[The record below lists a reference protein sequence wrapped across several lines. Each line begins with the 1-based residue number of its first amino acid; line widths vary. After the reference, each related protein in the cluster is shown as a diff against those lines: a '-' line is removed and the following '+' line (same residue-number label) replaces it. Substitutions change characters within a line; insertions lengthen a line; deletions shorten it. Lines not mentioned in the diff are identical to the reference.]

1 MHTLL
6 LFHTIQSQLRASS
19 RRRGVPVERVGV
31 LPKRA
36 ERRRPA
42 LLQHL
47 HQPLV
52 CTPHK
57 QPSTI
62 DRERWARG
70 VYTFH
75 VLHQLLTPPATPSLP
90 EWLEQ
95 HSPDSSKNRAAAYM
109 LWYSAQ
115 KRSRK
120 NAAVS
125 GRTPAR

>member
-1 MHTLL
+1 MHM
-6 LFHTIQSQLRASS
+6 LRGQGVCAHFMYSTSFS
-19 RRRGVPVERVGV
+19 R
-31 LPKRA
+31 
-36 ERRRPA
+36 
-42 LLQHL
+42 HL
-47 HQPLV
+47 
-52 CTPHK
+52 
-57 QPSTI
+57 
-62 DRERWARG
+62 A
-70 VYTFH
+70 
-75 VLHQLLTPPATPSLP
+75 APSLL